1 MTSKPRLWTRD
12 FTIIT
17 LGTVVSMLGNAVS
30 GFAISL
36 LVLDYTG
43 SVFLYTLYMVV
54 YNLPKVVMPLVAGPY
69 LDTYSRKR
77 AIYTLDFISAGLYL
91 VIFLLLRADMFSY
104 GPFLALCFLIG
115 CIDSTYSVAY
125 ESLYPTLIP
134 EGCFSKAYSISSL
147 IYPFAVI
154 MVPVAFFV
162 YESVGLE
169 PLFAFNAATFLVAA
183 CFETRIKGGDTHVRS
198 EHGSMLRE
206 FREGVAY
213 LKSEPGL
220 MVISVYFFFSM
231 LVGSGA
237 SALWLPFFRS
247 EPSLGVYAYILV
259 MAANVIGRFA
269 GGVVHY
275 RVHYKP
281 QHKFAIA
288 LTVYAS
294 ICFLEGGFVFV
305 PRDLMLVMCFVSG
318 FLAVNSYNIRI
329 SATQSYVPDAC
340 RARFNGVFL
349 MFTTLGSVIGQL
361 VAGALGEFLPVRSV
375 IAGMQVI
382 SLVSVAA
389 IMWRGRRSVKPIYNR
404 EVL

>member
-1 MTSKPRLWTRD
+1 
-12 FTIIT
+12 
-17 LGTVVSMLGNAVS
+17 
-30 GFAISL
+30 
-36 LVLDYTG
+36 
-43 SVFLYTLYMVV
+43 
-54 YNLPKVVMPLVAGPY
+54 
-69 LDTYSRKR
+69 
-77 AIYTLDFISAGLYL
+77 
-91 VIFLLLRADMFSY
+91 
-104 GPFLALCFLIG
+104 
-115 CIDSTYSVAY
+115 
-125 ESLYPTLIP
+125 
-134 EGCFSKAYSISSL
+134 
-147 IYPFAVI
+147 
-154 MVPVAFFV
+154 
-162 YESVGLE
+162 
-169 PLFAFNAATFLVAA
+169 
-183 CFETRIKGGDTHVRS
+183 
-198 EHGSMLRE
+198 
-206 FREGVAY
+206 
-213 LKSEPGL
+213 

-237 SALWLPFFRS
+237 SALWLPFS
-247 EPSLGVYAYILV
+247 AASLAGVYAYILV

-305 PRDLMLVMCFVSG
+305 PRDLMLVMCFISG

-389 IMWRGRRSVKPIYNR
+389 IMWRGRRFVKPIYNR